1 MFGRRW
7 LEMTWRDGL
16 FAHWAVDPET
26 VAAALPDR
34 LSVATHD
41 GDAYL
46 GVVPFVMEDIRPRG
60 APVGLS
66 FPELNLRT
74 YVDGP
79 NGPGVYFHSL
89 DADDRLGVAVAR
101 GAFRLPYYRAET
113 DVRRGPDAGA
123 VRATDGAGVDA
134 VAGDAGGLGR
144 GAAGADRSA
153 AATDAPADDGAGLVA
168 PGEAGALAARG
179 DAVRFASRRTHRGA
193 PHARFD
199 ATYAP
204 AGEAFAPEPGS
215 LPAFLVENYRFYTAG
230 DDGTLYVGAIAHE
243 PWTLR
248 PATASIRANTLFEA
262 NGFEPPAGDPILH
275 YAEPLDVTADR
286 LRRV

>member
-1 MFGRRW
+1 MLGRRW

-16 FAHWAVDPET
+16 FAHWPVAAET
-26 VAAALPDR
+26 VAAALPEG
-34 LSVATHD
+34 LSAATHE

-46 GVVPFVMEDIRPRG
+46 GVVPFVMDDIRPRG
-60 APVGLS
+60 LPAGLS

-74 YVDGP
+74 YVEGP

-101 GAFRLPYYRAET
+101 GLFRLPYYRAET
-113 DVRRGPDAGA
+113 DVRRTAA
-123 VRATDGAGVDA
+123 S
-134 VAGDAGGLGR
+134 GG
-144 GAAGADRSA
+144 S
-153 AATDAPADDGAGLVA
+153 ATDADGDG
-168 PGEAGALAARG
+168 RS
-179 DAVRFASRRTHRGA
+179 VRFSSRRVHRGV

-204 AGEAFAPEPGS
+204 AGEAFTPESGS
-215 LPAFLVENYRFYTAG
+215 LPAFLLENYRFYTAG
-230 DDGTLYVGAIAHE
+230 EGGRLYVGEIDHD

-248 PATASIRANTLFEA
+248 PADAEIRANTLFAA
-262 NGFEPPAGDPILH
+262 NGFDRPDGDPILH
-275 YAEPLDVTADR
+275 YAEPIAVTADR

>member
-1 MFGRRW
+1 MLGRRW

-16 FAHWAVDPET
+16 FAHWPVDPAT
-26 VAAALPDR
+26 VAASLPGD

-46 GVVPFVMEDIRPRG
+46 GVVPFVMDDIRPRG
-60 APVGLS
+60 VPMGLS

-74 YVDGP
+74 YVEGP

-101 GAFRLPYYRAET
+101 GVFRLPYYRAET
-113 DVRRGPDAGA
+113 DVRRSEAG
-123 VRATDGAGVDA
+123 DEIDGIGAGDEIDGIG
-134 VAGDAGGLGR
+134 AGDEIDGI
-144 GAAGADRSA
+144 
-153 AATDAPADDGAGLVA
+153 GAGDEIDGSGAEDDIGNVGSGVGSD
-168 PGEAGALAARG
+168 GET
-179 DAVRFASRRTHRGA
+179 AVRFASRRVHRGA

-204 AGEAFAPEPGS
+204 AGEAFTPEPGS
-215 LPAFLVENYRFYTAG
+215 LPAFLLENYRFYTAG
-230 DDGTLYVGAIAHE
+230 ESGRLYVGEIDHE

-248 PATASIRANTLFEA
+248 PAAAEIRANTLFAA
-262 NGFEPPAGDPILH
+262 NGFEAPDGDPTLH
-275 YAEPLDVTADR
+275 YAEPIAVTADR

>member
-1 MFGRRW
+1 MLGRRW

-16 FAHWAVDPET
+16 FAHWPVDPST
-26 VAAALPDR
+26 VAAALPDG

-60 APVGLS
+60 VPRGLS

-74 YVDGP
+74 YVEGP

-101 GAFRLPYYRAET
+101 GLFRLPYYRAET
-113 DVRRGPDAGA
+113 DVRGTAASGGAGQ
-123 VRATDGAGVDA
+123 GGVDA
-134 VAGDAGGLGR
+134 DAR
-144 GAAGADRSA
+144 
-153 AATDAPADDGAGLVA
+153 
-168 PGEAGALAARG
+168 
-179 DAVRFASRRTHRGA
+179 DAVRFASRRVHEGV

-204 AGEAFAPEPGS
+204 AGEAFTPDLGS
-215 LPAFLVENYRFYTAG
+215 LPAFLLENYRFYTAG
-230 DDGTLYVGAIAHE
+230 ESGRLYVGEIEHD

-248 PATASIRANTLFEA
+248 PAEADIRANTLFAA
-262 NGFEPPAGDPILH
+262 NGFEAPDGDPILH
-275 YAEPLDVTADR
+275 YAEPIAVTADR
-286 LRRV
+286 IRRA

>member
-1 MFGRRW
+1 MLGRRW

-16 FAHWAVDPET
+16 FAHWPVDPAT
-26 VAAALPDR
+26 VAASLPDA

-46 GVVPFVMEDIRPRG
+46 GVVPFVMDDIRPRG
-60 APVGLS
+60 VPMGLS

-101 GAFRLPYYRAET
+101 GLFRLPYYRAET
-113 DVRRGPDAGA
+113 DVRRTA
-123 VRATDGAGVDA
+123 
-134 VAGDAGGLGR
+134 AGDGLGR
-144 GAAGADRSA
+144 RGVD
-153 AATDAPADDGAGLVA
+153 TD
-168 PGEAGALAARG
+168 EG
-179 DAVRFASRRTHRGA
+179 DAVRFASRRVHRGA

-204 AGEAFAPEPGS
+204 AGEAFTPEPGS
-215 LPAFLVENYRFYTAG
+215 LPAFLLENYRFYTAG
-230 DDGTLYVGAIAHE
+230 SGGRLYVGEIDHD

-248 PATASIRANTLFEA
+248 PAGAEIRANTLFAA
-262 NGFEPPAGDPILH
+262 NGFEAPEGDPVIH
-275 YAEPLDVTADR
+275 YGEPIAVTADR
-286 LRRV
+286 IRRV

>member
-1 MFGRRW
+1 MLGRRW

-16 FAHWAVDPET
+16 FAHWPVDPDT
-26 VAAALPDR
+26 VAAALPDD

-60 APVGLS
+60 VPVGLS

-74 YVDGP
+74 YVEGP

-101 GAFRLPYYRAET
+101 GLFRLPYYRAET
-113 DVRRGPDAGA
+113 DVRPGG
-123 VRATDGAGVDA
+123 TDG
-134 VAGDAGGLGR
+134 
-144 GAAGADRSA
+144 
-153 AATDAPADDGAGLVA
+153 DDG
-168 PGEAGALAARG
+168 
-179 DAVRFASRRTHRGA
+179 DDDDQSVRFTSRRVHRGV

-204 AGEAFAPEPGS
+204 AGDSFTPEPGS
-215 LPAFLVENYRFYTAG
+215 LPAFLLENYRFYTAG
-230 DDGTLYVGAIAHE
+230 ETGRLYVGEIDHE

-248 PATASIRANTLFEA
+248 PATADVRANTLFAA

-275 YAEPLDVTADR
+275 YGEPLAVTADR

>member
-1 MFGRRW
+1 MLGRRW

-16 FAHWAVDPET
+16 FAHWPVDPAT
-26 VAAALPDR
+26 VAAELPDG
-34 LSVATHD
+34 LSVATHE

-60 APVGLS
+60 LPSGLS

-74 YVDGP
+74 YVEGP

-101 GAFRLPYYRAET
+101 GLFRLPYYRAET
-113 DVRRGPDAGA
+113 DVRRVESGGGLG
-123 VRATDGAGVDA
+123 GAGVE
-134 VAGDAGGLGR
+134 
-144 GAAGADRSA
+144 ADR
-153 AATDAPADDGAGLVA
+153 D
-168 PGEAGALAARG
+168 R
-179 DAVRFASRRTHRGA
+179 AVRFASRRVHRGA

-204 AGEAFAPEPGS
+204 AGEAFTPERGS
-215 LPAFLVENYRFYTAG
+215 LPAFLLENYRFYTAG
-230 DDGTLYVGAIAHE
+230 ESGRLYVGEIDHD

-248 PATASIRANTLFEA
+248 PAAAEIRTNTLFAA
-262 NGFEPPAGDPILH
+262 NGFEAPGGEPILH
-275 YAEPLDVTADR
+275 YAEPIAVTADR
-286 LRRV
+286 IRRV

>member
-1 MFGRRW
+1 MLGRRW

-16 FAHWAVDPET
+16 FAHWPVDPEV
-26 VAAALPDR
+26 VAAALPDG

-46 GVVPFVMEDIRPRG
+46 GVVPFVMDDIRPREL
-60 APVGLS
+60 PTGLS

-74 YVDGP
+74 YVEGP

-101 GAFRLPYYRAET
+101 GLFRLPYYRAET
-113 DVRRGPDAGA
+113 DVRRG
-123 VRATDGAGVDA
+123 DGDPEDIGDGNG
-134 VAGDAGGLGR
+134 GDAG
-144 GAAGADRSA
+144 RS
-153 AATDAPADDGAGLVA
+153 
-168 PGEAGALAARG
+168 
-179 DAVRFASRRTHRGA
+179 VRFTSRRVHRGV

-204 AGEAFAPEPGS
+204 VGEPFTPEAGS
-215 LPAFLVENYRFYTAG
+215 LPAFLLENYRFYTAG
-230 DDGTLYVGAIAHE
+230 SGGRLYVGEIDHE

-248 PATASIRANTLFEA
+248 PAAASIRSNTLFAA
-262 NGFEPPAGDPILH
+262 NGFDHPDGDPILH
-275 YAEPLDVTADR
+275 YADPIAVTADR
-286 LRRV
+286 IRRA

>member
-1 MFGRRW
+1 
-7 LEMTWRDGL
+7 MTWRDGL
-16 FAHWAVDPET
+16 FAHWPVDPET
-26 VAAALPDR
+26 VAATLPDD

-46 GVVPFVMEDIRPRG
+46 GVVPFVMDDIRPRG
-60 APVGLS
+60 LPVGLS

-74 YVDGP
+74 YVEGP

-101 GAFRLPYYRAET
+101 GLFRLPYYRAET
-113 DVRRGPDAGA
+113 DVRRRG
-123 VRATDGAGVDA
+123 
-134 VAGDAGGLGR
+134 GDANNAGGD
-144 GAAGADRSA
+144 DRS
-153 AATDAPADDGAGLVA
+153 
-168 PGEAGALAARG
+168 
-179 DAVRFASRRTHRGA
+179 VRFSSRRVHRGV

-204 AGEAFAPEPGS
+204 AGEAFTPDPGS
-215 LPAFLVENYRFYTAG
+215 LPAFLLENYRFYTAG
-230 DDGTLYVGAIAHE
+230 ESGRLYVGEIDHE

-248 PATASIRANTLFEA
+248 PATAEIRANTLFAA
-262 NGFEPPAGDPILH
+262 NGFTAPDGDPILH
-275 YAEPLDVTADR
+275 YGEPLAVTADR

>member
-1 MFGRRW
+1 MIGRRW

-16 FAHWAVDPET
+16 FAHWPVDPET
-26 VAAALPDR
+26 VASALPDD

-46 GVVPFVMEDIRPRG
+46 GVVPFVMDDIRPRG
-60 APVGLS
+60 LPVGLS

-74 YVDGP
+74 YVEGP

-101 GAFRLPYYRAET
+101 GLFRLPYYRAET
-113 DVRRGPDAGA
+113 DVRRS
-123 VRATDGAGVDA
+123 
-134 VAGDAGGLGR
+134 
-144 GAAGADRSA
+144 GADASGADGGDRS
-153 AATDAPADDGAGLVA
+153 
-168 PGEAGALAARG
+168 
-179 DAVRFASRRTHRGA
+179 VRFGSRRTHREV
-193 PHARFD
+193 PNARFD

-204 AGEAFAPEPGS
+204 AGEAFTPEPGS
-215 LPAFLVENYRFYTAG
+215 LPAFLLENYRFYTAG
-230 DDGTLYVGAIAHE
+230 ETGRLYVGEIAHE

-248 PATASIRANTLFEA
+248 PATAEIRANTLFAA
-262 NGFEPPAGDPILH
+262 NGFRPPDGDPILH
-275 YAEPLDVTADR
+275 YSEPLAVTADR

>member
-1 MFGRRW
+1 MPGRRW

-16 FAHWAVDPET
+16 FAHWPVDPAT
-26 VAAALPDR
+26 VAAELPDG

-60 APVGLS
+60 VPTGLS

-74 YVDGP
+74 YVEGP

-101 GAFRLPYYRAET
+101 GLFRLPYYRAET
-113 DVRRGPDAGA
+113 DVRRTAASDWIGEKGA
-123 VRATDGAGVDA
+123 NASDG
-134 VAGDAGGLGR
+134 
-144 GAAGADRSA
+144 
-153 AATDAPADDGAGLVA
+153 
-168 PGEAGALAARG
+168 
-179 DAVRFASRRTHRGA
+179 VRFGSRRVHEGA

-204 AGEAFAPEPGS
+204 AGEAFTPEPGS
-215 LPAFLVENYRFYTAG
+215 LSAFLLENYRFYTAG
-230 DDGTLYVGAIAHE
+230 ESGRLYVGEIDHD

-248 PATASIRANTLFEA
+248 PAEAEIRANTLFEA
-262 NGFEPPAGDPILH
+262 NGFERPDGDPVLH
-275 YAEPLDVTADR
+275 YAEPIAVTADR
-286 LRRV
+286 IRRA

>member
-1 MFGRRW
+1 MFSRRW

-16 FAHWAVDPET
+16 FAHWPVDPAT
-26 VAAALPDR
+26 VAASLPDA

-46 GVVPFVMEDIRPRG
+46 GVVPFVMDEIRPRG
-60 APVGLS
+60 VPMGLS

-74 YVDGP
+74 YVEGP

-101 GAFRLPYYRAET
+101 GLFRLPYYHAET
-113 DVRRGPDAGA
+113 DVRRTA
-123 VRATDGAGVDA
+123 
-134 VAGDAGGLGR
+134 AGDALGGRDDGLGGGDGLGGR
-144 GAAGADRSA
+144 GVNAD
-153 AATDAPADDGAGLVA
+153 
-168 PGEAGALAARG
+168 EG
-179 DAVRFASRRTHRGA
+179 DAVRFASRRVHEGA

-204 AGEAFAPEPGS
+204 AGEAFTPEPGS
-215 LPAFLVENYRFYTAG
+215 LSAFLLENYRFYTAG
-230 DDGTLYVGAIAHE
+230 SGGRLYVGEIDHD

-248 PATASIRANTLFEA
+248 PAAAEVRANTLFAA
-262 NGFEPPAGDPILH
+262 NGFEAPDGEPTLH
-275 YAEPLDVTADR
+275 YAEPIAVTADR
-286 LRRV
+286 IRRV

>member
-16 FAHWAVDPET
+16 FAHWPVEPAT
-26 VAAALPDR
+26 VAAALPEGIT
-34 LSVATHD
+34 VATHD

-60 APVGLS
+60 VPRGLS

-74 YVDGP
+74 YVEGP

-101 GAFRLPYYRAET
+101 GLFRLPYYRAET
-113 DVRRGPDAGA
+113 DVRGTAASGGPDSG
-123 VRATDGAGVDA
+123 D
-134 VAGDAGGLGR
+134 GDAKKADGDASEE
-144 GAAGADRSA
+144 AAGG
-153 AATDAPADDGAGLVA
+153 DA
-168 PGEAGALAARG
+168 G
-179 DAVRFASRRTHRGA
+179 DAVRFASRRVHEGV

-204 AGEAFAPEPGS
+204 AGEAFTPEPGS
-215 LPAFLVENYRFYTAG
+215 LPAFLLENYRFYTAG
-230 DDGTLYVGAIAHE
+230 ESGRLYVGEIDHD

-248 PATASIRANTLFEA
+248 PAEAEIRANTLFEA
-262 NGFEPPAGDPILH
+262 NGFERPDGDPVLH
-275 YAEPLDVTADR
+275 YAEPIAVTADR
-286 LRRV
+286 IRRA

>member
-1 MFGRRW
+1 MLGRRW

-16 FAHWAVDPET
+16 FAHWPVDAST
-26 VAAALPDR
+26 VAAALPDG

-46 GVVPFVMEDIRPRG
+46 GVVPFVMDDIRPRG
-60 APVGLS
+60 LPTGLS

-74 YVDGP
+74 YVEGP

-101 GAFRLPYYRAET
+101 GLFRLPYYRAET
-113 DVRRGPDAGA
+113 DVRRGTAD
-123 VRATDGAGVDA
+123 
-134 VAGDAGGLGR
+134 
-144 GAAGADRSA
+144 DRS
-153 AATDAPADDGAGLVA
+153 DDENA
-168 PGEAGALAARG
+168 
-179 DAVRFASRRTHRGA
+179 AVRFASRRVHRGA

-204 AGEAFAPEPGS
+204 AGEAFTPEPGS
-215 LPAFLVENYRFYTAG
+215 LPAFLLENYRFYTAG
-230 DDGTLYVGAIAHE
+230 ESGRLYVGAIDHE

-248 PATASIRANTLFEA
+248 PAEAEIRANTLFAA
-262 NGFEPPAGDPILH
+262 NGFDRPDGGPILH
-275 YAEPLDVTADR
+275 YGEPLEVTADR
-286 LRRV
+286 IRRA

>member
-1 MFGRRW
+1 MLGRRW

-16 FAHWAVDPET
+16 FAHWPVDPAT
-26 VAAALPDR
+26 VAASLPDA

-46 GVVPFVMEDIRPRG
+46 GVVPFVMDDIRPRG
-60 APVGLS
+60 VPMGLS

-79 NGPGVYFHSL
+79 DGPGVYFHSL

-101 GAFRLPYYRAET
+101 GLFRLPYYRAET
-113 DVRRGPDAGA
+113 DVRRTA
-123 VRATDGAGVDA
+123 
-134 VAGDAGGLGR
+134 AGDGLGR
-144 GAAGADRSA
+144 RGVD
-153 AATDAPADDGAGLVA
+153 TD
-168 PGEAGALAARG
+168 EG
-179 DAVRFASRRTHRGA
+179 DAVRFASRRVHRGA

-204 AGEAFAPEPGS
+204 AGEAFTPEPGS
-215 LPAFLVENYRFYTAG
+215 LPAFLLENYRFYTAG
-230 DDGTLYVGAIAHE
+230 SGGRLYVGEIDHD

-248 PATASIRANTLFEA
+248 PAAAEIRANTLFAA
-262 NGFEPPAGDPILH
+262 NGFEAPEGDPVLH
-275 YAEPLDVTADR
+275 YGEPIAVTADR
-286 LRRV
+286 IRRV

>member
-1 MFGRRW
+1 MLGRRW

-16 FAHWAVDPET
+16 FAHWPVDPEV
-26 VAAALPDR
+26 VAAALPDG

-46 GVVPFVMEDIRPRG
+46 GVVPFVMDDIRPRG
-60 APVGLS
+60 VPMGLS

-74 YVDGP
+74 YVEGP

-101 GAFRLPYYRAET
+101 GLFRLPYYRAET
-113 DVRRGPDAGA
+113 DVRRGGGSLGDAG
-123 VRATDGAGVDA
+123 DGTPSD
-134 VAGDAGGLGR
+134 AGDADPANGR
-144 GAAGADRSA
+144 S
-153 AATDAPADDGAGLVA
+153 
-168 PGEAGALAARG
+168 
-179 DAVRFASRRTHRGA
+179 VRFASRRVHRGV

-204 AGEAFAPEPGS
+204 VGEAFTPEAGS
-215 LPAFLVENYRFYTAG
+215 LPAFLLENYRFYTAG
-230 DDGTLYVGAIAHE
+230 SGGRLYVGEIEHE

-248 PATASIRANTLFEA
+248 PAEAEIRSNTLFAA
-262 NGFEPPAGDPILH
+262 NGFDRPDGDPILH
-275 YAEPLDVTADR
+275 YSEPIAVTADR
-286 LRRV
+286 IRRA

>member
-1 MFGRRW
+1 
-7 LEMTWRDGL
+7 MTWRDGL
-16 FAHWAVDPET
+16 FAHWPVAPET
-26 VAAALPDR
+26 VAAALPDG

-60 APVGLS
+60 VPRGLS

-74 YVDGP
+74 YVEGP

-101 GAFRLPYYRAET
+101 GLFRLPYYRAET
-113 DVRRGPDAGA
+113 DVRGTAAGGAPGSGGSDASE
-123 VRATDGAGVDA
+123 GAG
-134 VAGDAGGLGR
+134 
-144 GAAGADRSA
+144 
-153 AATDAPADDGAGLVA
+153 
-168 PGEAGALAARG
+168 E
-179 DAVRFASRRTHRGA
+179 VRFASRRVHEGV

-204 AGEAFAPEPGS
+204 AGDAFTPEPGS
-215 LPAFLVENYRFYTAG
+215 LPAFLLENYRFYTAG
-230 DDGTLYVGAIAHE
+230 EGGRLYVGAIEHE

-248 PATASIRANTLFEA
+248 PAKADVRANTLFAA
-262 NGFEPPAGDPILH
+262 NGFDRPDGDPILH
-275 YAEPLDVTADR
+275 YAEPIAVTADR
-286 LRRV
+286 LRRA